1 MGTFEIRRG
10 ADRARTRTDWL
21 DSAHSFA
28 FGSYYDP
35 DNLGF
40 GALLAFNSDILQPGP
55 GYPVHAHA
63 DVEILTWVLAGS
75 LTHRDLSHRDEAGT
89 ETVVSAG
96 QLHHLSA
103 GSGIRHTE
111 ASAVPDQAVHLVQ
124 MWLGTDQP
132 GRPPLRQLLRPGELA
147 PGRLVLVAAGTDA
160 GDRGSPDGEGGDSPD
175 DTDAAEDAAVL
186 RIRRRGAA
194 LSVARLPAGTS
205 LLLPAAPLRHVFV
218 AAGSVEVRGAAGEPI
233 GALAAG
239 DALRMTGGGDELVT
253 AGEPAELLVW
263 ALGVPGG

>member
-1 MGTFEIRRG
+1 VRAVSRLEIRRG

-21 DSAHSFA
+21 DSAHSFS

-40 GALLAFNSDILQPGP
+40 GALQAFNSDVLQPGP

-75 LTHRDLSHRDEAGT
+75 LTHRDSSGA
-89 ETVVSAG
+89 ETVIPAG

-111 ASAVPDQAVHLVQ
+111 ASSSSDQPVHLVQ

-132 GRPPLRQLLRPGELA
+132 GLPPLRQLLRPTELE
-147 PGRLVLVAAGTDA
+147 PGRLVPVAYGADFADTCF
-160 GDRGSPDGEGGDSPD
+160 GDVPDSGG
-175 DTDAAEDAAVL
+175 L
-186 RIRRRGAA
+186 LIRQRSAA
-194 LSVARLPAGTS
+194 LWVGRLPAAASVT
-205 LLLPAAPLRHVFV
+205 LPVLPAETLAHLFV
-218 AAGSVEVRGAAGEPI
+218 AAGSVEVHDPAI

-239 DALRMTGGGDELVT
+239 DALRLSGGGGQRLSAT
-253 AGEPAELLVW
+253 EPAELLLW
-263 ALGVPGG
+263 TLAASPA

>member
-1 MGTFEIRRG
+1 VDTFEIRRG

-40 GALLAFNSDILQPGP
+40 GALLAFNCDILQPGP

-75 LTHRDLSHRDEAGT
+75 LSHRDEAGT

-147 PGRLVLVAAGTDA
+147 PGRLVLVAAGTDHA
-160 GDRGSPDGEGGDSPD
+160 DGRDRSDGDGGDSPD
-175 DTDAAEDAAVL
+175 GAEHAAVL

-194 LSVARLPAGTS
+194 LSVARLPAGAS
-205 LLLPAAPLRHVFV
+205 LVLPAAPLRHAFV
-218 AAGSVEVRGAAGEPI
+218 AAGSVEVRDAAGEPI

-263 ALGVPGG
+263 ALGVPAG